1 MKIMGE
7 ETRRVVVGFTCDRCK
22 IVHEDEFETQEF
34 LSWEDRCGYGNNT
47 FGDLTTIA
55 IDLCQYCVKEVL
67 GPWIRVTDWSTRPTE
82 DEDEAAEENDGGGH
96 LLMSDA
102 DLIAALQATQPPPKV
117 P

>member
-7 ETRRVVVGFTCDRCK
+7 EVRPVVVGFTCDRCK
-22 IVHEDEFETQEF
+22 IVHEDDFETQEF

-47 FGDLTTIA
+47 FGDLNTIA

-67 GPWIRVTDWSTRPTE
+67 GPWIRVTDWNDLRNEAEVEE
-82 DEDEAAEENDGGGH
+82 DDGDDSIMSMSEAE
-96 LLMSDA
+96 LV
-102 DLIAALQATQPPPKV
+102 AALQAAQPPPKV